1 MRKGKEGLLKEGSK
15 CFVSGE
21 EFASEC
27 FVSFVK
33 SESFKFLSENGFK
46 KGENITVQINKKE
59 KHESVPVFLS
69 ARIRK
74 SYGSFGNGGCIYEAV
89 LG

>member
-1 MRKGKEGLLKEGSK
+1 MKKGKEGLLKEGK
-15 CFVSGE
+15 RCFVSGK

-33 SESFKFLSENGFK
+33 DESFKFLSDDGFK
-46 KGENITVQINKKE
+46 KGENVTIQIDRKE
-59 KHESVPVFLS
+59 KYESVPVFLS

-74 SYGSFGNGGCIYEAV
+74 SCGSFGNGGCLYEAV

>member
-1 MRKGKEGLLKEGSK
+1 MIKGKEGLLKEGK
-15 CFVSGE
+15 RCFVSGK

-33 SESFKFLSENGFK
+33 AESIKFLSDNGFK
-46 KGENITVQINKKE
+46 KGEEITIQIDKKE
-59 KHESVPVFLS
+59 KYESVPVFLS

-74 SYGSFGNGGCIYEAV
+74 SYGSFGNGGCVYEAV